1 MGDSLMWGSDL
12 RKVVVGFHAM
22 YIFGDLGGWAA

>member
-1 MGDSLMWGSDL
+1 MGGSLMWGSDL
-12 RKVVVGFHAM
+12 RKVVGFHAA